1 MGRINTVPG
10 GLQSLLGS
18 TNFGDNPSDLAVVTA
33 PVLEQFPFLAQQKV
47 YFARNVATLAS
58 RGSAVQ
64 VTVEEG
70 EIWKPIAVQM
80 SLNGNI
86 NIGTDVRMT
95 CQIFRAPNA
104 ITTDPAFA
112 IHSTGL
118 LTSTVVGEIMTEP
131 FRWPDSPWLQ
141 SGTGIRLHLDE
152 YVPGGAG
159 NDSFEIQ
166 AMYYKLDV

>member
-1 MGRINTVPG
+1 MGRINTTPG

-33 PVLEQFPFLAQQKV
+33 PTLEQFQFLAQQKV
-47 YFARNVATLAS
+47 YFARNTSTLAS

-64 VTVEEG
+64 VTVAEG
-70 EIWKPIAVQM
+70 EIWKPIAIM
-80 SLNGNI
+80 MALNGNI
-86 NIGTDVRMT
+86 NVGTQVRMT
-95 CQIFRAPNA
+95 LQIFRAPNA
-104 ITTDPAFA
+104 ITADPACA
-112 IHSTGL
+112 IHSTDL
-118 LTSTVVGEIMTEP
+118 LTSTIAGEIMTEP
-131 FRWPDSPWLQ
+131 FTWPDAPWLQ

-159 NDSFEIQ
+159 NDSFEVQ